1 MGNLQAS
8 SKNYHIISHDLQMDA
23 AFKHIEAYDF
33 HAFDTETTGLNTRKD
48 TVIGMSYSGKV
59 GEAYYI
65 VRKTWCTKKNE
76 LIRGVSEDLFV
87 KALEMI
93 AAKDLL
99 MWNASFD
106 CRIVLSNFKID
117 LKPSL
122 AADVMLMKHTVDEDA
137 NFALKRTAIEL
148 QEFLGLNME
157 RAANEEQVA
166 MKANVLKNGGQWKL
180 AQKDMY
186 MADLDVMGP
195 YACADADLTLRI
207 GHYYLDKIRQEEL
220 EEFFFDKEVM
230 PLYRE
235 VTIPMEEHGLCL
247 DLPQIEQAKIDIQVD
262 IDMLENR
269 VMQEFCATED
279 FYNWETDKAASK
291 YPAKSTGKFG
301 QAFVEFYNIDLP
313 KTKAGKYSMSMST
326 LIDSDCE
333 KKLAL
338 LFNCFDRIDKDD
350 ILQIQKDLYL
360 ADEKNVFNI
369 SSKKQLGEVV
379 FEYMGIKPLSKTP
392 KGAPKFD
399 DDFIEHLGTL
409 DLTWTKDLSNY
420 NKLIKIRGTYIDRF
434 LDNHEDGYYYAS
446 FKQHGT
452 ISGRYGSDLQQLP
465 RPKEEGELD
474 EVVLKYN
481 NIIRGFFIAGEG
493 RMFVDD
499 DYESLEPH
507 VFAHVSGDEGLR
519 DIFRKGHDFYS
530 TIAIG
535 TEGFTQ
541 YSADKKSESYLG
553 LLAKAVRQS
562 AKAYSLGVPY
572 GMTAFALGK
581 TLGISTEEA
590 QEKIDNYLGEF
601 SDLHKWMIDSE
612 IQVQQHGFI
621 RSEVGR
627 IRHLPKV
634 KELYAKHG
642 DKLLDWKYRSKLI
655 KKHTKR
661 LGKEEAKKQVESAY
675 KDYKNGVNNA
685 KNWQIQSLGA
695 SIVNLAA
702 IEINREFKKRG
713 FNAWVALQIHDQL
726 VMNVPKEKAKECQEL
741 VQEIMENNYKL
752 SIKLKA
758 PAELATNLLDG
769 H

>member
-1 MGNLQAS
+1 MN
-8 SKNYHIISHDLQMDA
+8 KNYHIISHDLQMHSA
-23 AFKHIEAYDF
+23 LKHIEAYDF
-33 HAFDTETTGLNTRKD
+33 HAFDTETTGLNVRKD
-48 TVIGMSYSGKV
+48 KVIGMSYSGKV

-65 VRKTWCTKKNE
+65 VRYTWCTEKEE
-76 LIRGVSEDLFV
+76 LIRGVSEDVFV

-99 MWNASFD
+99 MWNASYD
-106 CRIVLSNFKID
+106 CRIVKSNFKID

-157 RAANEEQVA
+157 KAANEEQVA
-166 MKANVLKNGGQWKL
+166 MKTNVLKNGGQWKL

-186 MADLDVMGP
+186 MADLEVMGP

-207 GHYYLDKIRQEEL
+207 GHYYLNKLREEEL
-220 EEFFFDKEVM
+220 EDFFFDKEVM

-247 DLPQIEQAKIDIQVD
+247 NLPQIEQAKIDIQVD

-269 VMQEFCATED
+269 VMQDFCATDE
-279 FYNWETDKAASK
+279 FYNWETDAAEK
-291 YPAKSTGKFG
+291 MYPAKSTGKFG
-301 QAFVEFYNIDLP
+301 QAFVEFMGIDLP
-313 KTKAGKYSMSMST
+313 KTPSGKYSMS
-326 LIDSDCE
+326 
-333 KKLAL
+333 KKSLEGLEGAGVDAIL
-338 LFNCFDRIDKDD
+338 NNCFDKIDPDT
-350 ILQIQKDLYL
+350 ILQIQKELYL
-360 ADEKNVFNI
+360 SDEKNVFNLN
-369 SSKKQLGEVV
+369 SKPKLGAVV
-379 FEYMGIKPLSKTP
+379 FDYMKIKPLAKTP
-392 KGAPKFD
+392 TGKGKFD
-399 DDFIEHLGTL
+399 DEFIEYLGTL
-409 DLTWTKDLSNY
+409 DLSWTRDLSNY
-420 NKLIKIRGTYIDRF
+420 NKLIKIRGTYINRF

-465 RPKEEGELD
+465 RPKEKGELD
-474 EVVLKYN
+474 EIVLKYN
-481 NIIRGFFIAGEG
+481 NIIRGFFVAGEG
-493 RMFVDD
+493 RKFIDD

-507 VFAHVSGDEGLR
+507 VFAHVSGDDGLK

-530 TIAIG
+530 TIAIA
-535 TEGFTQ
+535 TEKMEGV
-541 YSADKKSESYLG
+541 SADKKADNYLG
-553 LLAKAVRQS
+553 KVMKTVRQS
-562 AKAYSLGVPY
+562 AKAYCLGVPY

-581 TLGISTEEA
+581 TLEISTEEA
-590 QEKIDNYLGEF
+590 EILIEGYLSGFPE
-601 SDLHKWMIDSE
+601 LRKWMIESE
-612 IQVQQHGFI
+612 IQVQQHGWI

-627 IRHLPKV
+627 VRHLPKV
-634 KELYAKHG
+634 KALYEKHG
-642 DKLLDWKYRSKLI
+642 AKLLDWKYRSKLI
-655 KKHTKR
+655 KKHTGR
-661 LGKEEAKKQVESAY
+661 LGKDEAKKQVDSAY

-685 KNWQIQSLGA
+685 KNFQIQSLGA
-695 SIVNLAA
+695 SIVNLSA
-702 IEINREFKKRG
+702 IAINREFIKRG
-713 FNAWVALQIHDQL
+713 IDAWVALQIHDQL
-726 VMNVPKEKAKECQEL
+726 VMNVPESKAEECQKL

>member
-1 MGNLQAS
+1 MHSAL
-8 SKNYHIISHDLQMDA
+8 
-23 AFKHIEAYDF
+23 KHIEDYDF

-65 VRKTWCTKKNE
+65 VRKTWCTEKNE
-76 LIRGVSEDLFV
+76 LIRGVSEDVFV

-99 MWNASFD
+99 MWNASYD
-106 CRIVLSNFKID
+106 CRIVNSNFKID

-157 RAANEEQVA
+157 KAANEEQVA
-166 MKANVLKNGGQWKL
+166 MKTNVLKNGGQWKL

-186 MADLDVMGP
+186 MADLEVMGP

-207 GHYYLDKIRQEEL
+207 GHYYLNKLREEEL
-220 EEFFFDKEVM
+220 EDFFFDKEVM

-247 DLPQIEQAKIDIQVD
+247 NLPQIEQAKIDIQVD

-269 VMQEFCATED
+269 VMQDFCATDE
-279 FYNWETDKAASK
+279 FYNWETDAAEK
-291 YPAKSTGKFG
+291 MYPAKSTGKFG
-301 QAFVEFYNIDLP
+301 QAFVEFMGIDLP
-313 KTKAGKYSMSMST
+313 RTPSGKYSMS
-326 LIDSDCE
+326 
-333 KKLAL
+333 KKSLEGLEGAGVDAIL
-338 LFNCFDRIDKDD
+338 NNCFDKIDPDT
-350 ILQIQKDLYL
+350 ILQIQKELYL
-360 ADEKNVFNI
+360 SDEKNVFNI

-379 FEYMGIKPLSKTP
+379 FGYMGIKPLAKTP
-392 KGAPKFD
+392 TGKPKFD
-399 DDFIEHLGTL
+399 DDFIEYLGTL
-409 DLTWTKDLSNY
+409 DLSWTRDLSNY
-420 NKLIKIRGTYIDRF
+420 NKLIKIRGTYINRF

-474 EVVLKYN
+474 EIVLKYN
-481 NIIRGFFIAGEG
+481 NIIRGFFVAGEG
-493 RMFVDD
+493 RKFIDD

-507 VFAHVSGDEGLR
+507 VFAHVSGDDGLK

-530 TIAIG
+530 TIAIA
-535 TEGFTQ
+535 TEKMEGV
-541 YSADKKSESYLG
+541 SADKKADNYLG
-553 LLAKAVRQS
+553 KVMKTVRQS
-562 AKAYSLGVPY
+562 AKAYCLGVPY

-581 TLGISTEEA
+581 TLEISTEEA
-590 QEKIDNYLGEF
+590 EILIEGYLSGFPE
-601 SDLHKWMIDSE
+601 LRKWMIESE
-612 IQVQQHGFI
+612 IQVQQHGWI

-627 IRHLPKV
+627 VRHLPKV
-634 KELYAKHG
+634 KALYAKHG
-642 DKLLDWKYRSKLI
+642 AKLLDWKYRAKLI
-655 KKHTKR
+655 KRHTGR
-661 LGKEEAKKQVESAY
+661 LGKEEAKKQVDSAY

-685 KNWQIQSLGA
+685 KNFQIQSLGA
-695 SIVNLAA
+695 SIVNLSA
-702 IEINREFKKRG
+702 IAINREFIKRG
-713 FNAWVALQIHDQL
+713 IDAWVALQIHDQL
-726 VMNVPKEKAKECQEL
+726 VMNVPESKAEECQKL

-758 PAELATNLLDG
+758 PAEIANNLLDG

>member
-1 MGNLQAS
+1 MN
-8 SKNYHIISHDLQMDA
+8 KNYHIISHDLQMHS
-23 AFKHIEAYDF
+23 AFKHIEAHDF
-33 HAFDTETTGLNTRKD
+33 HAFDTESTGLNTRKD
-48 TVIGMSYSGKV
+48 KVIGMSYSGEI
-59 GEAYYI
+59 GTAFYI
-65 VRKTWCTKKNE
+65 VRHTWCTEKEE
-76 LIRGVSEDLFV
+76 LVRGVSEDLFR
-87 KALEMI
+87 KALDMLAE
-93 AAKDLL
+93 KELL

-106 CRIVLSNFKID
+106 CRIVFSNFEVD

-122 AADVMLMKHTVDEDA
+122 AADVMLMKHTVNEDG

-148 QEFLGLNME
+148 QEHLGMDME
-157 RAANEEQVA
+157 KAANEEQTLL
-166 MKANVLKNGGQWKL
+166 KANVLKNGGIWT
-180 AQKDMY
+180 KDNKEMY
-186 MADLDVMGP
+186 KADLDIMGP
-195 YACADADLTLRI
+195 YACADADLTLKI
-207 GHYYLDKIRQEEL
+207 GHYYLEEIRKQEL
-220 EEFFFDKEVM
+220 EDFFFDKEVM

-235 VTIPMEEHGLCL
+235 VTIPMEENGLTL
-247 DLPQIEQAKIDIQVD
+247 YLPKIIKAKEEIQVD
-262 IDMLENR
+262 IDILENK
-269 VMQEFCATED
+269 VMQALIETGEL
-279 FYNWETDKAASK
+279 YNWEVEAAAKK

-301 QAFVEFYNIDLP
+301 QKFVEFLGLQLP
-313 KTKAGKYSMSMST
+313 KTKSGKYSLSISN
-326 LIDSDCE
+326 LIE
-333 KKLAL
+333 KEDEASLAL
-338 LFNCFDRIDKDD
+338 LFNCFDRID
-350 ILQIQKDLYL
+350 IEQIKMIQAELFQE
-360 ADEKNVFNI
+360 DENNHFNI
-369 SSKKQLGEVV
+369 SSKKQLGELV
-379 FEYMGIKPLSKTP
+379 FGYLGIKPLSYT
-392 KGAPKFD
+392 KGGSPQFN
-399 DDFIEHLGTL
+399 DDFIEYLGTL
-409 DLTWTKDLSNY
+409 DFEWAKTLSNY

-434 LDNHEDGYYYAS
+434 LDNHEDGLYYPS

-507 VFAHVSGDEGLR
+507 VFAHVSGDDGLK

-530 TIAIG
+530 TIAIA
-535 TEGFTQ
+535 TEKMEGV
-541 YSADKKSESYLG
+541 SADKKAENYLG
-553 LLAKAVRQS
+553 KVNKQVRQA
-562 AKAYSLGVPY
+562 AKAYCLGVPY

-590 QEKIDNYLGEF
+590 EVLIEGYLSGFPE
-601 SDLHKWMIDSE
+601 LRKWMADSE
-612 IQVQQHGFI
+612 YKAQNLGFI

-634 KELYAKHG
+634 KALYAKHG

-685 KNWQIQSLGA
+685 KNFQIQSLGA
-695 SIVNLAA
+695 SIVNLSA
-702 IEINREFKKRG
+702 IAINREFKRRG
-713 FNAWVALQIHDQL
+713 INAWVALQIHDQL
-726 VMNVPKEKAKECQEL
+726 VMNVPKEKAEECQKL

-758 PAELATNLLDG
+758 PANLALNLLDG